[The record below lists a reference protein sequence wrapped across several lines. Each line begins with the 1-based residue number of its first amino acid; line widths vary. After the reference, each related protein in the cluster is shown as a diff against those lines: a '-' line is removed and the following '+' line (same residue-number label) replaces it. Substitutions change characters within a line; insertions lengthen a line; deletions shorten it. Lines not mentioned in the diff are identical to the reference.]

1 MTCIKKYVR
10 QREIRMALA
19 DQVKGGQ
26 LPLIMHFRPSIA
38 IIEYSQISMQ
48 ISLCY
53 KKTIYIHK
61 ARTTCDTFKV

>member
-10 QREIRMALA
+10 QREICMAKE
-19 DQVKGGQ
+19 VKEGQ

-38 IIEYSQISMQ
+38 IIEYSQIMQ

-53 KKTIYIHK
+53 KNNLHK
-61 ARTTCDTFKV
+61 ARATCNTFKV

>member
-10 QREIRMALA
+10 QREICMALA

-26 LPLIMHFRPSIA
+26 LPLIMHFRPFIA
-38 IIEYSQISMQ
+38 IIEYSQIMQ

-53 KKTIYIHK
+53 KNNLHK
-61 ARTTCDTFKV
+61 ARATCNTFKV